1 MEVAFRLALQSNFTI
16 MSHDFSV
23 KVRCLAEFEN
33 RDGHLAI
40 CECSKYQTFAL
51 SGVEH
56 LNLRENNSKV
66 DFLKL

>member
-40 CECSKYQTFAL
+40 CECSKY
-51 SGVEH
+51 
-56 LNLRENNSKV
+56 
-66 DFLKL
+66 